1 MRNGHLCV
9 ECVASDGDDGDDYV
23 MCVCVFVCVRQGN
36 QYEPNTHTHREK
48 ERKKCCD
55 TWDNIPCSIKKWK
68 WKWST
73 FLLSLCWGTQ
83 QHNVCV
89 CVDYK
94 RRFKLRHHQST
105 RPRLCI
111 RRVYMRWWEKKKKK
125 KKERHL
131 LFTTS
136 SVLSVSTRGGGG
148 GRGGYFSFFSLSKIT
163 KFKRK
168 RKRNGMNIL
177 MQVFQRFLV
186 VVVTLVL
193 LLFLLFFFFEGNR
206 MAISWYGAKKRVI
219 FLTLNSI
226 LGGSHT
232 LVRPSVRPSVCV
244 YGPSSE
250 STAHCRVSEWETR
263 KREKEMDE
271 ARFDY

>member
-1 MRNGHLCV
+1 MEHV
-9 ECVASDGDDGDDYV
+9 
-23 MCVCVFVCVRQGN
+23 
-36 QYEPNTHTHREK
+36 
-48 ERKKCCD
+48 
-55 TWDNIPCSIKKWK
+55 
-68 WKWST
+68 ST
-73 FLLSLCWGTQ
+73 FIMLRHTTTQ
-83 QHNVCV
+83 CVCV
-89 CVDYK
+89 CVCVWTIRGVLNCAIISLLGPDCVYDACICVDGK
-94 RRFKLRHHQST
+94 RR
-105 RPRLCI
+105 
-111 RRVYMRWWEKKKKK
+111 RRRRRRRK
-125 KKERHL
+125 RD
-131 LFTTS
+131 T
-136 SVLSVSTRGGGG
+136 
-148 GRGGYFSFFSLSKIT
+148 YFSLLVQSCLSPHEEEEEEEEVDISLFFSLSKIT